1 MLCRKESNVYAK
13 TCIDFKKLFL
23 IIKNLII
30 LIIIKNNNLSILF
43 FVCKEESF
51 NFIMY
56 TFKTQTIFTTWNISN
71 IIIFCTQFALNWSFT
86 LHIKHVPYFLN
97 LLTINYI
104 KLFF

>member
-13 TCIDFKKLFL
+13 KCIDFKKVFL

-56 TFKTQTIFTTWNISN
+56 TFKNSN
-71 IIIFCTQFALNWSFT
+71 NFYY
-86 LHIKHVPYFLN
+86 IKYKQYNYFLYPVC
-97 LLTINYI
+97 LEL
-104 KLFF
+104 KLYFAPPTPSRT